1 MVTTMTA
8 AMLGAVVAAVAGAAL
23 APVILPPAH
32 AAAGEPGTLAFS
44 FGERGSSSPYEFTR
58 IRDVAMAPDGKI
70 VVLDGRTRDA
80 LRIFH
85 PNGTLHAGVDFSSA
99 PASRDKVYV
108 APNGS
113 ILVKSGAS
121 IKTFDPNGVYVSTL
135 AVQRTWGDGRSY
147 SGHLSFAPDGNI
159 IVIQNASRIAVL
171 YPNGTHAF
179 SFGQSGGYYGEL
191 SHVRFVDVGPA
202 GRFFVESGNGRIEV
216 FHPNGTHASTASF
229 SLWRWD
235 IGSSGLRYN
244 GMFEIGP
251 SGEFIASYRSASG
264 PGVTLRIFYPN
275 GTLAGSID
283 HGMYWDRYNHKFGTG
298 LGVIVGHSSD
308 TVKVF
313 HGIDSAGVQLAPPS
327 FVVPPGPPAYL
338 PPAYLPPGPPAY
350 VPPAARP
357 LSLAGGTFAFEF
369 GSYGEGPGEFLA
381 PRNIAFGPGGV
392 IAVSDAE
399 NNRVQLFHPNGTFA
413 FELGSRGSG
422 PGELAGPYGL
432 TFGPNGLLAVSDVGN
447 HRVQVFRIQ

>member
-1 MVTTMTA
+1 
-8 AMLGAVVAAVAGAAL
+8 
-23 APVILPPAH
+23 
-32 AAAGEPGTLAFS
+32 
-44 FGERGSSSPYEFTR
+44 
-58 IRDVAMAPDGKI
+58 
-70 VVLDGRTRDA
+70 
-80 LRIFH
+80 
-85 PNGTLHAGVDFSSA
+85 
-99 PASRDKVYV
+99 
-108 APNGS
+108 
-113 ILVKSGAS
+113 
-121 IKTFDPNGVYVSTL
+121 
-135 AVQRTWGDGRSY
+135 
-147 SGHLSFAPDGNI
+147 
-159 IVIQNASRIAVL
+159 
-171 YPNGTHAF
+171 
-179 SFGQSGGYYGEL
+179 
-191 SHVRFVDVGPA
+191 
-202 GRFFVESGNGRIEV
+202 
-216 FHPNGTHASTASF
+216 
-229 SLWRWD
+229 
-235 IGSSGLRYN
+235 
-244 GMFEIGP
+244 
-251 SGEFIASYRSASG
+251 
-264 PGVTLRIFYPN
+264 
-275 GTLAGSID
+275 
-283 HGMYWDRYNHKFGTG
+283 MYWDRYNHKFGTG

-338 PPAYLPPGPPAY
+338 PPAYVPPGPPAY

-381 PRNIAFGPGGV
+381 PRNIAFGPDGV